1 MKDNTGRRGRLFV
14 IAAPSGAGKTS
25 LVRALMER
33 VPVLR
38 FSISYTTRARRPTEE
53 HGRDYFFVGKDE
65 FSRMVDAGEFLEH
78 ATVFDN
84 SYGTSRG
91 QVDQSLSGGQDLI
104 LEIDWQGA
112 AQVRRALP
120 ECVSIFILPPSRAEL
135 ERRLRGRGTDT
146 EEVIQR
152 RLRDAASDMA
162 HWREFDCVVV
172 NDDFDR
178 ALGELEAIVAGA
190 RTAGAP
196 IGRRRWKRWRPSL
209 RKRIA
214 DSGWRIG
221 KRWRRTAR
229 LNVLHYPPS
238 AIHYPLSCYAYA
250 PCPSQTERPT
260 AMARITVEDCL
271 KNVPNLFQLV
281 LVASKRARKLANGA
295 EPTLDWS
302 ERQAD
307 GAGAARDRRR
317 PRRPRDPRGA
327 GPSAAG
333 IHPRAR
339 VHGRAAA
346 PADRPGRLNLRR
358 SPRPWTSR
366 LPCAACC
373 PTEDGPSA
381 STS

>member
-33 VPVLR
+33 VPALR
-38 FSISYTTRARRPTEE
+38 FSISYTTRARRPTEA

-65 FSRMVDAGEFLEH
+65 FSRMVVAGEFLEH

-91 QVDQSLSGGQDLI
+91 QVEQSLSGGQDLI

-162 HWREFDCVVV
+162 HWREFDRVVV

-178 ALGELEAIVAGA
+178 ALGELQAIVAGA
-190 RTAGAP
+190 PQRGGA
-196 IGRRRWKRWRPSL
+196 
-209 RKRIA
+209 
-214 DSGWRIG
+214 
-221 KRWRRTAR
+221 
-229 LNVLHYPPS
+229 
-238 AIHYPLSCYAYA
+238 
-250 PCPSQTERPT
+250 ER
-260 AMARITVEDCL
+260 AALE
-271 KNVPNLFQLV
+271 
-281 LVASKRARKLANGA
+281 KLAA
-295 EPTLDWS
+295 ELT
-302 ERQAD
+302 E
-307 GAGAARDRRR
+307 GDR
-317 PRRPRDPRGA
+317 G
-327 GPSAAG
+327 
-333 IHPRAR
+333 
-339 VHGRAAA
+339 
-346 PADRPGRLNLRR
+346 
-358 SPRPWTSR
+358 
-366 LPCAACC
+366 
-373 PTEDGPSA
+373 
-381 STS
+381 